1 MKEWKEE
8 IVAKILDTLEESR
21 IAKIFKEILIIGSIV
36 VAVLSV
42 VSAIVLYKTDFI
54 KKIKYRK

>member
-1 MKEWKEE
+1 MKERKDELF
-8 IVAKILDTLEESR
+8 AKVLDTLEESR
-21 IAKIFKEILIIGSIV
+21 IAKIFKEILIISSIA